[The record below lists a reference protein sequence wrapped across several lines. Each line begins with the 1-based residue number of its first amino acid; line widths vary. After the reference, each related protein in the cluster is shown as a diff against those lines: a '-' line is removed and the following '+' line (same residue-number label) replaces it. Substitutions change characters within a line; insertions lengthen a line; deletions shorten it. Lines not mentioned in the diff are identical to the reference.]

1 MGSQDGRHLEPP
13 PPADPSG
20 PGGPDDGHQRLV
32 RGHVHPDAQ
41 RIEVEHAE
49 EQSRLDLL
57 REAAIQAE
65 YATGRHEE
73 TEAKAKRHVVL
84 RLATIA
90 VGFVVLIAGLAM
102 LVLPGQ
108 GILTVIAGLAILS
121 RELPWAERLLEYA
134 RKRAKLDELKQQPV
148 WVKAVVWGFTL
159 VVVAISAWWM
169 FLADP
174 RPALADVLPG

>member
-1 MGSQDGRHLEPP
+1 MGSADAGHVDPPEPAG
-13 PPADPSG
+13 PAEG
-20 PGGPDDGHQRLV
+20 EVAGETTKLV
-32 RGHVHPDAQ
+32 RGHVHPDAAGPE
-41 RIEVEHAE
+41 RAAE
-49 EQSRLDLL
+49 AEQSRLELL

-65 YATGRHEE
+65 YATGRQEDTEE
-73 TEAKAKRHVVL
+73 QAKRHVL
-84 RLATIA
+84 IRLGTIT
-90 VGFVVLIAGLAM
+90 VGFAVLIAGLAM

-134 RKRAKLDELKQQPV
+134 KKRAKLDELKQQPV

-159 VVVAISAWWM
+159 LAIGASVWWM

-174 RPALADVLPG
+174 RPALADILPG